1 MPPAPTA
8 ARFISSGVIFA
19 LLTALS
25 FGALTILAKLY
36 YEDGGN
42 ALTLLL
48 FRFAIAAVILFALGG
63 GSSALRPSAC
73 AGRFGGILTVSAIW
87 SLGVICY
94 IASVY
99 YLAAGIAAL
108 ILYTFPIVVLIL
120 SLAARELRATAALW
134 GAFLTAFG
142 GLALM
147 LLPSLGQFN
156 PIGLLLVLT
165 AAALIAVAFFLG
177 ARVSPG
183 VAAPILAFWATLA
196 GLGIIA
202 LALLA
207 SGAFALPRSGSGWL
221 WLGAATLLYVGAVLS
236 QFSALARARAAQVGM
251 VMNLEPVVSVALAAW
266 VLGER
271 LTPWQWVGGGAV
283 LAAVLLS
290 QRMMRERVRGV
301 APQAGCR

>member
-1 MPPAPTA
+1 MPHTPIA

-156 PIGLLLVLT
+156 SIGLLLVLT

-183 VAAPILAFWATLA
+183 VAAPMAFWATLT

-271 LTPWQWVGGGAV
+271 LTPLQWLGGSAV